1 MTSVLPRAQR
11 GDKVQGSLETPVPS
25 RLGREALITFNEN
38 SQVLPGNYPQEAY
51 CQAGARTQHKQNPVA
66 MRWVIQL

>member
-11 GDKVQGSLETPVPS
+11 GDEVQGSLETPVPS
-25 RLGREALITFNEN
+25 LLGREALITFNEN
-38 SQVLPGNYPQEAY
+38 SQVLACNYPQEAY
-51 CQAGARTQHKQNPVA
+51 CQARTKHKQNPAA